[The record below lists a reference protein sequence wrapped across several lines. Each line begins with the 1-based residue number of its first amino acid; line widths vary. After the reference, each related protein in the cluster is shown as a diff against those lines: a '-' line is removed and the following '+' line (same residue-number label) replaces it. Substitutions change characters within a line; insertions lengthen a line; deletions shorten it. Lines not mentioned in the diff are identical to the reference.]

1 MHVLDAGSVEQYKH
15 GDGWSQICDSGWDD
29 NDACV
34 VCRELGFKDGKA
46 LCCNQVSLHYE
57 RGMCRGVNDRTSP
70 PTVRRG
76 VLWR

>member
-29 NDACV
+29 NDARV

-46 LCCNQVSLHYE
+46 LCCNQVSLHHE
-57 RGMCRGVNDRTSP
+57 GGIA
-70 PTVRRG
+70 
-76 VLWR
+76 WRSK